1 MENVFETGGICHS
14 KTIKV
19 CCFELK
25 KVIFYYFWYDK
36 EKNGG
41 WLDMPIVKL
50 DNVTGGYT
58 RKPVLHDL
66 SFEINE
72 GELVG
77 LIGLNGAGKSTTIKH
92 IIGLMNPH
100 GGEIRVNDVAFN
112 EDPETYRQSFSYI
125 PETPILY
132 EELTLKEHL
141 ELTAMAYGLDKETFE
156 ARSDALLKEF
166 MMEKRLRWFPAHFSK
181 GMRQKVMI
189 MCAFLVNPSLY
200 IIDEPFVGLDPI
212 GIKSL
217 LEQMMTRKREGASVL
232 MSTHIL
238 STAEKYCDRIILLHE
253 GRVRAQGTM
262 DELRAAFEKP
272 NASLDDLY
280 IAMTE
285 DDTNEQFS

>member
-1 MENVFETGGICHS
+1 MAV
-14 KTIKV
+14 V
-19 CCFELK
+19 ELK
-25 KVIFYYFWYDK
+25 D
-36 EKNGG
+36 
-41 WLDMPIVKL
+41 
-50 DNVTGGYT
+50 VTGGYS

-66 SFEINE
+66 SFEIGE
-72 GELVG
+72 SELVG

-92 IIGLMNPH
+92 IIGLMNAH
-100 GGEIRVNDVAFN
+100 SGEIRVNGVTFK
-112 EDPETYRQSFSYI
+112 EDPEKYRKSFTYI

-132 EELTLKEHL
+132 EELTLREHL
-141 ELTAMAYGLDKETFE
+141 ELTAMAYGMEQAEFE
-156 ARSDALLKEF
+156 VRSAALLKEF
-166 MMEKRLRWFPAHFSK
+166 MMEKRLRWFPSHFSK

-217 LEQMMTRKREGASVL
+217 LEQMAARKAEGASVL

-238 STAEKYCDRIILLHE
+238 STAEKYCDRIILLQE

-262 DELRAAFEKP
+262 AELRAAFGLP
-272 NASLDDLY
+272 HASLDDLY

-285 DDTNEQFS
+285 ENDYE